1 MANTTELNE
10 EDFLKETFEGSSNG
24 ISQGSVY
31 IFSPDSLGS
40 LSPTARAIMDELKD
54 WHKRVKAHGSKE
66 IHPSY
71 LLTLDKVP
79 EALNKFNNLS
89 VQNKTEA
96 AIHLALKQIIDYD
109 KRGQNRVAYIYP
121 FLVRNGNKITSK
133 ISIISPQIES
143 KTDVIPYRQACLRAS
158 QELIDMILSHRA
170 KKIRIVDEDTPGAY
184 LFAKTKNEESW
195 LFPKLASLDSE
206 ISNLVRKG
214 FAPVPPIPIPEF
226 TEDVIH
232 YAKEQ
237 KSVVQIL
244 PDYHII
250 VDELELNEDGSF
262 KRQPE
267 IINQYRSQVD
277 GLEKFIEIHLRKLAA
292 EIKYDSYIEKMN
304 EFHAQHVV
312 AVAHGRRQNSDK
324 AKAMIELVESFPFE
338 KASSNYGKRVK
349 ETTDLSIKI
358 LKKLLVEKDQI
369 FDRKDESV
377 YVKIRKQVMDRIPEY
392 TKNNNVLM
400 RIDFPEEIVKMGIKE
415 EKRIEDLSNRL
426 KNDVTEK
433 FSYHE
438 FKKENGGSIFYI
450 VDHGYMSA
458 VLHKLTAHANDSPEY
473 KRQLD
478 IAKIIND
485 KLSNPKHPELN
496 SKLRPEIIVKLS
508 SDMREMDRTHQ
519 EKIRNQEFQKKIN
532 IPAGLLSF
540 TASILIFVTASY
552 YLRSLVPVV
561 FGVPFSTIIGVMAA
575 YFFREKSNDELR
587 AEVLASG
594 KFGSLGTDHHS
605 SGTGNF
611 GMIDMP
617 GDKAGIGGFFG
628 TSSSKTGSTS
638 SSKDDT
644 MVSESN
650 EKKEAKILDILRAA
664 DGLVF
669 PKKFNKITEK
679 VMDLKTMR
687 KKIYGSLK
695 DIRRRNL
702 TMSKE
707 RDDNKV
713 ASTVEFALVQ
723 SSAIINFPDEIAIKT
738 MPNTLYVLKHD
749 LKSPLFREQ
758 LADSY
763 REEMN
768 KKKFDKKLVKYYTF
782 LINTIEMEYFK
793 YLPKKKL

>member
-1 MANTTELNE
+1 MADPTDIKE
-10 EDFLKETFEGSSNG
+10 EDFFRETFEESSNALN
-24 ISQGSVY
+24 QGSVY

-40 LSPTARAIMDELKD
+40 LNPTARAIMDELKD
-54 WHKRVKAHGSKE
+54 WHKRVKSHGSKE
-66 IHPSY
+66 VHPSY

-89 VQNKTEA
+89 VQNKTEP
-96 AIHLALKQIIDYD
+96 AIHLAIKQITDFE

-133 ISIISPQIES
+133 IALISPQVES
-143 KTDVIPYRQACLRAS
+143 KTDAIPYRQACLRAS

-206 ISNLVRKG
+206 ITNLVRKG
-214 FAPVPPIPIPEF
+214 FAPVPPVPIPEF

-237 KSVVQIL
+237 KSVIQIL

-277 GLEKFIEIHLRKLAA
+277 GLEKFIEVHLRKLAA
-292 EIKYDSYIEKMN
+292 EIKYESYIERMN
-304 EFHAQHVV
+304 EFHATHIV
-312 AVAHGRRQNSDK
+312 AAAHGRRQNSDK
-324 AKAMIELVESFPFE
+324 AKAMIELIESFPFE
-338 KASSNYGKRVK
+338 KATSNFGKRVK

-358 LKKLLVEKDQI
+358 LKKLLIEKEQI

-377 YVKIRKQVMDRIPEY
+377 YVKIRKQVIDRIPEY
-392 TKNNNVLM
+392 TKNNQVLM
-400 RIDFPEEIVKMGIKE
+400 RMNFQEEIIKMGIKD
-415 EKRIEDLSNRL
+415 EKRIDDLALRL

-438 FKKENGGSIFYI
+438 YKKEDGGSIFYI
-450 VDHGYMSA
+450 VDHGYMAS
-458 VLHKLTAHANDSPEY
+458 VLHKLTAHSKDSPEY

-508 SDMREMDRTHQ
+508 SDMREMDRNHQ

-552 YLRSLVPVV
+552 YLKSLVPVV

-575 YFFREKSNDELR
+575 FFFREKSRDELR

-594 KFGSLGTDHHS
+594 KFGAHGSEHHS
-605 SGTGNF
+605 SGVGNF
-611 GMIDMP
+611 GMIDIP
-617 GDKAGIGGFFG
+617 TDKASSGGFFG
-628 TSSSKTGSTS
+628 GGSSSKGSS
-638 SSKDDT
+638 SSKNDI
-644 MVSESN
+644 MVNEAS
-650 EKKEAKILDILRAA
+650 EKKESKILDILRAA

-679 VMDLKTMR
+679 VMDIKSMR
-687 KKIYGSLK
+687 KKINGSLK

-702 TMSKE
+702 NMNKE
-707 RDDNKV
+707 KDDSKV
-713 ASTVEFALVQ
+713 ASTVEYALVQ

-758 LADSY
+758 LADAY